1 MSSGLIMKL
10 LNFLADLKK
19 NIKPQIV
26 KNERAIY
33 KYFNNNTFAVL
44 IYNKCCQ
51 IVITVSMNISTVV

>member
-10 LNFLADLKK
+10 LHFLADLKK

-33 KYFNNNTFAVL
+33 KYFNNNTFADL
-44 IYNKCCQ
+44 I
-51 IVITVSMNISTVV
+51 